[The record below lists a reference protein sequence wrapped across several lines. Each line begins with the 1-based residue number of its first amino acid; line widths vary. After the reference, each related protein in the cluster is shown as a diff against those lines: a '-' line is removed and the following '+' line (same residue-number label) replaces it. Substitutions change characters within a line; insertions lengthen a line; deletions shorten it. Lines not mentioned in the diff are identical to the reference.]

1 MSYIKKI
8 WKFLSSMKF
17 AILLLLLL
25 TAACVLGSVIPQGKS
40 MDWYLQNYAPRTGT
54 LIFGLSLDDVFHSAW
69 FLILTVF
76 LCCNLLL
83 CNLLRLPELL
93 RRWKNAADPE
103 KIAGHKPTVRLE
115 GIEDPDRVFKALRM
129 PRTVQTQRQGRTLR
143 CAVKNRVGLWGAWVC
158 HLGILLLI
166 MGFTLGQSTKAEYT
180 VYGVPGQIAQVGE
193 TGWLVRFDSFEAEM
207 NDDGTPR
214 QYETAFTMTDPTGEQ
229 SREAVV
235 RVNEPASLFGFKVY
249 QNATGQAARL
259 RIHRGEELLQDEV
272 VCKGDYLVIKDTP
285 VAVIFDGYDPAAE
298 FDDGTSRAVYDY
310 TLYDM
315 NKQTAGTSAYQLE
328 GEAAIRTS
336 AYTVQFSEPQSYTLL
351 QLKQDHYIW
360 LVFAGGMV
368 TLLGLLLAFYLQ
380 EKSVW
385 AQQEAD
391 GGWTVCGYSR
401 KGGAL
406 FAEQVREAAGLLSR
420 QTGTNQKTGE

>member
-1 MSYIKKI
+1 MSYVKKI

-25 TAACVLGSVIPQGKS
+25 TGACVLGSVIPQGKS
-40 MDWYLQNYAPRTGT
+40 MDWYLQNYAPRTGAM
-54 LIFGLSLDDVFHSAW
+54 IFGLSLDDVFHSAW

-93 RRWKNAADPE
+93 RRWKNAADPG
-103 KIAGHKPTVRLE
+103 KITAHKPTVRLE
-115 GIEDPDRVFKALRM
+115 GIEDPDRIFKGLRM
-129 PRTVQTQRQGRTLR
+129 VPAESVREDRPFR

-166 MGFTLGQSTKAEYT
+166 IGFTLGQTTKTEYT
-180 VYGVPGQIAQVGE
+180 VYGVPGQTAPLGE
-193 TGWLVRFDSFEAEM
+193 TGWQVRFDSFHAET
-207 NDDGTPR
+207 NEDGTPR
-214 QYETAFTMTDPTGEQ
+214 QYETVFTMTDQTGEQ

-249 QNATGQAARL
+249 QNSTGQAARL
-259 RIHRGEELLQDEV
+259 TVHRGEELLQDEV
-272 VCKGDYLVIKDTP
+272 ICRGDYLVIQDTP

-315 NKQTAGTSAYQLE
+315 NRQTAGTSAYQLE
-328 GEAAIRTS
+328 GDAAIRTS

-351 QLKQDHYIW
+351 QFKQDRYIW
-360 LVFAGGMV
+360 LVFAGGLM
-368 TLLGLLLAFYLQ
+368 TLMGLIMSFYLQ
-380 EKSVW
+380 QKSVW
-385 AQQEAD
+385 AQQEEN
-391 GGWTVCGYSR
+391 GSWTVCGYSR

-406 FAEQVREAAGLLSR
+406 FAEQVREAAGLLTGRTEQDTESR
-420 QTGTNQKTGE
+420 